1 MAGGA
6 GRDGVS
12 HTVFAVSSGAMPA
25 GVAVVRVSGRSAR
38 SAIAALAPPLP
49 EPRRAVLRPIGPAGD
64 AIDRGL
70 VLWFPGPHSATGED
84 VAEFHVHGGRAVV
97 GDLLEALGR
106 LADLRPAEPGEF
118 TRRAV
123 LNGRMD
129 LTEAEAVADMV
140 AAETAMQRRQA
151 LRQMGGALR
160 TRYDG
165 WRTRLLAALA
175 HLEADLD
182 FPDEDLPAGIAA
194 AVAPEVA
201 ALAEEITRHLDDGG
215 AAERVRSGVAVAIL
229 GPPNAG
235 KSSILN
241 KLARRPAAIVSH
253 IAGTTRDVVEVHLDL
268 AGLAVTLWDTAGLR
282 DDGGDEIEAEGI
294 RRSLERAETADLRL
308 VVLDGAGWPDVPAAT
323 AGVLAS
329 ADLAVWNKA
338 DLRGAGSPG
347 GDPPAESKV
356 EPMAGGVP
364 ALWVSALTGAGLAEL
379 EAALAERA
387 GGLAALAAGLG
398 PTRTRHRAA
407 LQDTKAA
414 LVRALA
420 TAEPELAAEDLRV
433 AATALGRITG
443 RIDVEDLLDVVF
455 RDFCIGK

>member
-1 MAGGA
+1 MTGKSE
-6 GRDGVS
+6 RDGAS
-12 HTVFAVSSGAMPA
+12 HTIFAVSSGAMPS

-38 SAIAALAPPLP
+38 RAVEALAPPLP
-49 EPRRAVLRPIGPAGD
+49 EPRRAALRAIGPAGD
-64 AIDRGL
+64 PIDRGL
-70 VLWFPGPHSATGED
+70 VLWFPGPASATGED
-84 VAEFHVHGGRAVV
+84 VAEFHVHGGRAVA
-97 GDLLEALGR
+97 GDLLEALGG

-140 AAETAMQRRQA
+140 AAETALQRRQA

-160 TRYDG
+160 DRYDG

-182 FPDEDLPAGIAA
+182 FPDEDLPPGLAA
-194 AVAPEVA
+194 AVASQVA
-201 ALAEEITRHLDDGG
+201 ALADEIASHLDDGG

-268 AGLAVTLWDTAGLR
+268 AGLAVALWDTAGLR
-282 DDGGDEIEAEGI
+282 EDGGDAIEAEGI

-308 VVLDGAGWPDVPAAT
+308 VVLDGAAWPEVPAAT
-323 AGVLAS
+323 AAVMAA
-329 ADLAVWNKA
+329 ADLVVWNKA
-338 DLRGAGSPG
+338 DLRGDLGPVADASAGVWG
-347 GDPPAESKV
+347 
-356 EPMAGGVP
+356 AGGAPV
-364 ALWVSALTGAGLAEL
+364 LWVSALTGSGLPEL

-407 LQDTKAA
+407 LEDTRAA
-414 LVRALA
+414 LTRALA
-420 TAEPELAAEDLRV
+420 TAEAELAAEDLRV

-455 RDFCIGK
+455 GEFCIGK